1 MNFGLELHESVI
13 GYTHIFWWDSEPEKL
28 SSTVL
33 TLCRDRTNILLLSM
47 ASVWEMQIKLQLG
60 KPKLNLPLAE
70 IIENQQQTNN
80 IEILPNGLTHVLAL
94 DSLPSHHKDPF
105 HRLLIAQANVE
116 DTILVSRDPVFTHY
130 PVEVVWESFP

>member
-1 MNFGLELHESVI
+1 MKVLLD
-13 GYTHIFWWDSEPEKL
+13 THTFIWWDSEPEKL

-60 KPKLNLPLAE
+60 KLKLNLPLAE
-70 IIENQQQTNN
+70 IIENQRQTNN
-80 IEILPNGLTHVLAL
+80 IEILPIGLTHVLAL

-105 HRLLIAQANVE
+105 DRLLIAQANVE

-130 PVEVVWESFP
+130 PVEVVWQNFP